1 MDGKPDM
8 NGDFVRRWTLVCVC
22 SKFVIFLGESC
33 GSWKK
38 RKTLMRDL
46 SLSRTWS
53 PKRVGE
59 EWGVA
64 DHRKPTDLL

>member
-1 MDGKPDM
+1 
-8 NGDFVRRWTLVCVC
+8 
-22 SKFVIFLGESC
+22 
-33 GSWKK
+33 
-38 RKTLMRDL
+38 MRDL
-46 SLSRTWS
+46 YQSRTWS

>member
-22 SKFVIFLGESC
+22 SKFVIFLGE
-33 GSWKK
+33 
-38 RKTLMRDL
+38 
-46 SLSRTWS
+46 
-53 PKRVGE
+53 